1 MQFFKK
7 FLRWMARLPNIF
19 AFACRWQSASAA
31 ARTLSVAAET
41 SFGAAAVGSVGTN
54 TTVTSAVTIR
64 TFRIGSSWI
73 SFSALFLLSGGADS
87 RQGCLQ
93 WETGPGDVIKAHV
106 GAAEVGSNAVRNYQ
120 SQQSRVKN
128 VPCV

>member
-31 ARTLSVAAET
+31 ARTLS
-41 SFGAAAVGSVGTN
+41 FGAAAVGSVGTN
-54 TTVTSAVTIR
+54 TMVTSAVTIR

-93 WETGPGDVIKAHV
+93 WETGPGDVTKAHV
-106 GAAEVGSNAVRNYQ
+106 GAAEVGSNAVLNYQ
-120 SQQSRVKN
+120 SQQSCVKD